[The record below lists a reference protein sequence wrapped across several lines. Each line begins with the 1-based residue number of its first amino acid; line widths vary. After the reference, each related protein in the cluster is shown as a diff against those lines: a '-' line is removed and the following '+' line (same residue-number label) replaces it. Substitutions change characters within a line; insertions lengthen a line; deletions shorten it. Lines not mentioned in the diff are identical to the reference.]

1 MNNIV
6 YILGATAIGVGGL
19 LAYKYKNKPALTKKP
34 NMIQIV
40 AKGYWKGAG
49 RGKVWVP
56 AAYFGLGRSRRG
68 RRKWAKSQKRVWSK
82 SQKKVMKNSAWRD
95 SPEVQAAKAKFRLI
109 KRSILAGERKYTAVD
124 LQKAINHYD
133 EVKAKTRGTE
143 KVNRVSSPIFAPPVK
158 GVESGLPEVQA
169 AKAKYEFIK
178 NAILTGK
185 GNYNAVD
192 LQKAVNYYLSVKAK
206 AQEVVNALSGIRY
219 V

>member
-19 LAYKYKNKPALTKKP
+19 LAYKYKNKPSVSDAL
-34 NMIQIV
+34 
-40 AKGYWKGAG
+40 
-49 RGKVWVP
+49 
-56 AAYFGLGRSRRG
+56 FGLGGFRRR
-68 RRKWAKSQKRVWSK
+68 RRKRRKKVWNK
-82 SQKKVMKNSAWRD
+82 SQKKVWNDSASKAWRD
-95 SPEVQAAKAKFRLI
+95 SPEVQAAKARFRLI
-109 KRSILAGERKYTAVD
+109 RRSILAGERKYTAVD